1 MNTKSLMLATALVA
15 VLAAPSH
22 AQFQE
27 RTLRVSNTVTEIH
40 AVGEG
45 LAAMGE
51 CLAERS
57 GGKLKLQPFWGGALG
72 SDGQATQALRSG
84 TLEMVTTATSSLGGI
99 TAKAGLFDLPYLVN
113 TEAEAYALLDGPVGD
128 TLNAEFE
135 AAGLINLGYWENG
148 FRHVTMSDKPI
159 TKWEDMSGSK
169 MRVLPS
175 PTHIA
180 IFEAFGATALPMS
193 FGEVIAALETG
204 AIDGQDNTLVNID
217 TLKINDVQDY
227 LSLTGHMYNPLP
239 LLYSKPLFD
248 QLSAEEQQA
257 VRECA
262 IIGRDVQREAS
273 QRMGSQ
279 AIANVAAQGMK
290 VNEISP
296 EELARFVEQSRSV
309 YDAMADTIGAD
320 YIAQAHA
327 EIEQIRAGN

>member
-1 MNTKSLMLATALVA
+1 MKTTSLMLATALA
-15 VLAAPSH
+15 LVLAAPAH

-45 LAAMGE
+45 LAAMDA

-57 GGKLKLQPFWGGALG
+57 DGKLKLQPFWGGALG

-113 TEAEAYALLDGPVGD
+113 SEAEAYALMDGPVGD
-128 TLNAEFE
+128 VLNAELE

-148 FRHVTMSDKPI
+148 FRHVTMSHEPI
-159 TKWEDMSGSK
+159 TRWEDLSGRK

-180 IFEAFGATALPMS
+180 IFEAMGATALPMS

-204 AIDGQDNTLVNID
+204 AMDGQDNTLVNID

-248 QLSAEEQQA
+248 QLSADEQQA

-262 IIGRDVQREAS
+262 IVGRDVQREAS
-273 QRMGSQ
+273 QRMGAE
-279 AIANVAAQGMK
+279 AIDNVVAQGMN

-296 EELARFVEQSRSV
+296 EELERFVEQTSSV
-309 YDAMADTIGAD
+309 YEQMADTIGAD
-320 YIAQAHA
+320 YIDEARA
-327 EIEQIRAGN
+327 EIERIRATN